1 MAVRMRDPDVV
12 VIGAGPNG
20 LVAACM
26 MAKAGMK
33 VLVLEAHPTRPG
45 GALATE
51 ESTLPGFHHDVG
63 AAFFPFANKSPAFVE
78 LDLLGNGLEV
88 RNSKFESVHPSVDGT
103 FAALSRD
110 LEVTAQHFGSPKD
123 GAKWAKVARWYTRI
137 EDRLLPGMLHSFPAV
152 GPLLRLGPL
161 HPLRLAAMFT
171 TTGKGLGRRLFETD
185 AAARVIPALGLHTDV
200 GPDDTFGSGI
210 GLMLAL
216 TAMTGGFAVPVGG
229 AGAITATL
237 ITILEAHG
245 GAVEVDSRVE
255 EIVLDGKKAV
265 AVKTAKGEEIRVGQA
280 VMADTAA
287 ATLYLSLL
295 DQGALP
301 GFALSKMKRFP
312 QGWGTFK
319 MDWALNAP
327 VPWTCEAA
335 REGAVVHTGD
345 SLDDLSRFTNQVRGG
360 SLPDNPYLVI
370 GQQSLADPSRAPE
383 GKHTLWAYSRVP
395 NTIEGGWAK
404 HAEALGDVI
413 DARIEALAPGFRE
426 TVLERRV
433 VSPRGLEEMDENL
446 VGGDLGG
453 GSNAWNRQLIFRPL
467 FPWFRNR
474 TPIKRLYLCS
484 SYTHPGAGVHGMCG
498 YNAARSAL
506 NDLT

>member
-1 MAVRMRDPDVV
+1 MRDPDVV

-20 LVAACM
+20 LVAACV
-26 MAKAGMK
+26 MAIAGMK

-63 AAFFPFANKSPAFVE
+63 AAFFPFANKSPAFIE

-88 RNSKFESVHPSVDGT
+88 RNCKFESVHPSTDGT
-103 FAALSRD
+103 YAALSRD
-110 LEVTAQHFGSPKD
+110 LELTAQHFGSPKD
-123 GAKWAKVARWYTRI
+123 GAKWAKIARWYTRI
-137 EDRLLPGMLHSFPAV
+137 ENRLLPGMLHSFPALW
-152 GPLLRLGPL
+152 PILKLGPL

-171 TTGKGLGRRLFETD
+171 TTGRKLGNRLFETD
-185 AAARVIPALGLHTDV
+185 AAARVIPSLGLHTDV

-237 ITILEAHG
+237 IKLLEAHG
-245 GAVEVDSRVE
+245 GSVELGSRVDT
-255 EIVLDGKKAV
+255 IVLEGKQAV
-265 AVKTAKGEEIRVGQA
+265 AVKTSKGDEIRVKRA

-287 ATLYLSLL
+287 ATLYLSLV

-301 GFALSKMKRFP
+301 GFAVRKMKQFP

-319 MDWALNAP
+319 VDWALDGP
-327 VPWTCEAA
+327 VPWICDAA
-335 REGAVVHTGD
+335 REASVVHTGD
-345 SLDDLSRFTNQVRGG
+345 NLDDLSAFTNQVRAGD
-360 SLPDNPYLVI
+360 LPDNPYLVV
-370 GQQSLADPSRAPE
+370 GQQTLADPSRAPE

-395 NTIEGGWAK
+395 NAMEGGWPR
-404 HAEALGDVI
+404 HAEAFGDAI
-413 DARIEALAPGFRE
+413 DARIEALAPGFRDL
-426 TVLERRV
+426 VLQRRV
-433 VSPRGLEEMDENL
+433 VTPRHLEAMDENL

-467 FPWFRNR
+467 FPYFRNR
-474 TPIKRLYLCS
+474 TPIRRLYLCS